1 MTDDVAVL
9 LPAFNEAATVADVVD
24 GLRDEGFGDVL
35 VMDGGSNDG
44 TCELARDAGA
54 RVEVQTRAGKG
65 QAVREAMQ
73 DHIDAEYVLML
84 DADGTYDPA
93 DAHRLLNCLRHGDA
107 NHAIG
112 ERLDASN
119 ASAWATHRYFGNI
132 VFEAMFEIRR
142 GERWDILSGYR
153 AWTRDAW
160 TRMDVDADGWGV
172 ETALARE
179 ALQADGVET
188 AVVPVSY
195 SPRPDGSES
204 KLSPLVAVPE
214 ILAEM

>member
-1 MTDDVAVL
+1 MTDDVTVL
-9 LPAFNEAATVADVVD
+9 LPAFNEAATVAGVVD
-24 GLRDEGFGDVL
+24 GLRDEGFDDVL
-35 VMDGGSNDG
+35 VMDGGSTDG
-44 TCELARDAGA
+44 TRELARDAGA
-54 RVEVQTRAGKG
+54 RVEVQTRSGKG

-73 DHIDAEYVLML
+73 DHIDSEYVVML
-84 DADGTYDPA
+84 DADGTYAPA
-93 DAHRLLNCLRHGDA
+93 DAHRLLGPLHAGDA

-119 ASAWATHRYFGNI
+119 ASAWPPHRYLGNFA
-132 VFEAMFEIRR
+132 FEAMFEIRR

-160 TRMDVDADGWGV
+160 DAMGVDADGWGV
-172 ETALARE
+172 EAALARE
-179 ALQADGVET
+179 ALQTPSVET
-188 AVVPVSY
+188 STIPISY
-195 SPRPDGSES
+195 APRPDGSES

>member
-1 MTDDVAVL
+1 MSDTTAL
-9 LPAFNEAATVADVVD
+9 LPTLNEAVTVADVVD
-24 GLRDEGFGDVL
+24 GLRDEGFDDVL
-35 VMDGGSNDG
+35 VMDGGSTDG
-44 TCELARDAGA
+44 TPQLARDAGA
-54 RVEVQTRAGKG
+54 HVEVQTGAGKG
-65 QAVREAMQ
+65 QAVREAMR
-73 DHIDAEYVLML
+73 DHIDAEYVVML

-93 DAHRLLNCLRHGDA
+93 DAHRLLNPLRAGEA

-119 ASAWATHRYFGNI
+119 ASAWPPHRYLGNLA
-132 VFEAMFEIRR
+132 FEAMFEFRR

-153 AWTRDAW
+153 AWTQDAW
-160 TRMDVDADGWGV
+160 DAMGVDADGWGI

-179 ALQADGVET
+179 ALETSGVET

-195 SPRPDGSES
+195 APRPDGSES

-214 ILAEM
+214 ILSEM